1 MGCVPVLSAAYG
13 SLRSCECLLESK
25 FVKRDGSSMNEHSG
39 WEALPPLSP
48 LTIRAETVER
58 FSCHNIQTH
67 THTLTRR
74 VYTHVHVHSLT
85 KPRVIR
91 LWSCILFHFF
101 LRPLIIFSWT
111 ASTFFPHSFIL
122 TFLTPSLSPA
132 TQWQTTTMEAWSK
145 TKLNKT

>member
-58 FSCHNIQTH
+58 FSCHNIQAHTH
-67 THTLTRR
+67 THTHSHD
-74 VYTHVHVHSLT
+74 VYTHMYTCTHSQNL
-85 KPRVIR
+85 V
-91 LWSCILFHFF
+91 WFNYGAASCFIFSSASYHFLLDSFHFF
-101 LRPLIIFSWT
+101 LILLYLLS
-111 ASTFFPHSFIL
+111 SHLLYHQPHSDR
-122 TFLTPSLSPA
+122 PQ
-132 TQWQTTTMEAWSK
+132 QWRHGVKQ
-145 TKLNKT
+145 N